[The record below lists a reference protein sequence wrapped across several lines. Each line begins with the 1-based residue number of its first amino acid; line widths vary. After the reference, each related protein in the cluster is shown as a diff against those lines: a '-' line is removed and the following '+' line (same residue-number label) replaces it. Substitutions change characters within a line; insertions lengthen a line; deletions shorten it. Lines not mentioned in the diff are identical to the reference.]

1 MRILIGTIM
10 PYFPKIE
17 TGVLIIEQIIKTKS
31 LIETMET
38 EEVQILIVPEVRVG
52 IEMKTLILV
61 NVTKDRKA
69 PISIEILVFV
79 ILLVKGIPRMR
90 ILILTVERILKE

>member
-1 MRILIGTIM
+1 M